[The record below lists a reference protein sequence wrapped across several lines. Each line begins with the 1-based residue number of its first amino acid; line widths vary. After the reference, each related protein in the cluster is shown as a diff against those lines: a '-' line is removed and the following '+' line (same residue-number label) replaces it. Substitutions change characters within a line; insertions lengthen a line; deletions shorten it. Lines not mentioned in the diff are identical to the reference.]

1 MEYVEGKVG
10 IVFSPEK
17 VRLVRIPS
25 VAALQKTRRHND
37 VELVGSQVHVS
48 QADVLG
54 LMDSL
59 FESLVALQVL
69 NL

>member
-37 VELVGSQVHVS
+37 VELVGSQKCMCHRQTS
-48 QADVLG
+48 SA
-54 LMDSL
+54 
-59 FESLVALQVL
+59 
-69 NL
+69 